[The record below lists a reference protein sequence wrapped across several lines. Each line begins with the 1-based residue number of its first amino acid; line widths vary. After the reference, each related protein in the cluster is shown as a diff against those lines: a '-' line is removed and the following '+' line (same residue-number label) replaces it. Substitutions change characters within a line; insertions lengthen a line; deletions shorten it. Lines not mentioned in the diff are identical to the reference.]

1 MYVMLFAREES
12 CNGLIA
18 DESPPARTSSAHLQL
33 SSPEFYAAC
42 AASPAP
48 PLSLVFGSRG
58 LASRQAVFMRL
69 SLLRAAAGGSAARE
83 IRATAAETGI
93 KREAERGTV
102 TEHLMEKEQSA
113 LEMLEVRN

>member
-1 MYVMLFAREES
+1 MF
-12 CNGLIA
+12 
-18 DESPPARTSSAHLQL
+18 T
-33 SSPEFYAAC
+33 
-42 AASPAP
+42 
-48 PLSLVFGSRG
+48 
-58 LASRQAVFMRL
+58 RL

-102 TEHLMEKEQSA
+102 NEHLMEKEQSA